1 VDEDFDSKF
10 VYYNL
15 FRDDFFNH
23 MMVGSKG
30 TRMPRGNKDQV
41 LGFPISDFNLEDQQK
56 VASVLSALDAK
67 IELNNRINAELE
79 KMAKTLYDYWFV
91 QFDFP
96 DQNGKPYK
104 SSGGKMV
111 WSEELKREI
120 PEEWEEKRI
129 REILAKSADTSEK
142 IQSKDILENGDFPVI
157 TQEAGSFISGYTN
170 KANPI
175 INLPLVVFG
184 DHSCTI
190 RYVDFT
196 FFRGADGTQ
205 ILNFETNLVFFIYL
219 FLESVITQIP
229 NYAKYERHFKYIKDL
244 KVAIP
249 PDDLLNTFQSLIQP
263 SLEKIKNIRQENQKL
278 AELRDF
284 LLPML
289 MNGQVRVE

>member
-1 VDEDFDSKF
+1 
-10 VYYNL
+10 
-15 FRDDFFNH
+15 
-23 MMVGSKG
+23 
-30 TRMPRGNKDQV
+30 
-41 LGFPISDFNLEDQQK
+41 
-56 VASVLSALDAK
+56 
-67 IELNNRINAELE
+67 
-79 KMAKTLYDYWFV
+79 
-91 QFDFP
+91 
-96 DQNGKPYK
+96 
-104 SSGGKMV
+104 V